1 MYIKIDSV
9 EYIIYAQFKVFWSGL
24 TVDIQRLP
32 IRFSRWPI
40 CIAAI
45 MYLTLPIFFLFL
57 FFFMGRRE
65 CQLKKSRRGLHS
77 ILQLQMTLSGLRVT
91 GEDDV
96 SSPKYKAVN
105 QSSNRHPWLALI
117 LSIGYRMRWFR
128 TSYCLT
134 SLVYVHNCL
143 FVLGALS

>member
-1 MYIKIDSV
+1 MVRIDSWHTTTPH
-9 EYIIYAQFKVFWSGL
+9 Q
-24 TVDIQRLP
+24 IQQMTY
-32 IRFSRWPI
+32 
-40 CIAAI
+40 
-45 MYLTLPIFFLFL
+45 MYSCNNVPHSSDFFFLVFV
-57 FFFMGRRE
+57 FFYGEEGMSV
-65 CQLKKSRRGLHS
+65 KKSRRGLHS
-77 ILQLQMTLSGLRVT
+77 ILQLQMTLSGLRMT

-143 FVLGALS
+143 IVCFRCALIIYMYFCYLNLFICA

>member
-1 MYIKIDSV
+1 MVRIDSWHTTTPHQIQQMTYMYSCNNV
-9 EYIIYAQFKVFWSGL
+9 AHSSDFFFVF
-24 TVDIQRLP
+24 V
-32 IRFSRWPI
+32 
-40 CIAAI
+40 
-45 MYLTLPIFFLFL
+45 
-57 FFFMGRRE
+57 FFMGRRE

-77 ILQLQMTLSGLRVT
+77 ILQLQMTLSGLRMT

-143 FVLGALS
+143 IVCFRCALIIYMYFCYLNLFICA